1 MKEHLSKEMEVIKE
15 PKGNYGTKIYNDQNK
30 KLNGRQ
36 NSTVELTEDRIS
48 ELQDRSIE
56 SAALN
61 SSVSSRKTRRKLAWC
76 WEGQNHQ
83 MFLVTAVRA
92 GPVSVS

>member
-15 PKGNYGTKIYNDQNK
+15 PKENYGTKIYNDHSK

-36 NSTVELTEDRIS
+36 NSTMELIEDRPR

-61 SSVSSRKTRRKLAWC
+61 SSVSSRKTRRMVAWC
-76 WEGQNHQ
+76 WRDR
-83 MFLVTAVRA
+83 TT
-92 GPVSVS
+92 SCSW